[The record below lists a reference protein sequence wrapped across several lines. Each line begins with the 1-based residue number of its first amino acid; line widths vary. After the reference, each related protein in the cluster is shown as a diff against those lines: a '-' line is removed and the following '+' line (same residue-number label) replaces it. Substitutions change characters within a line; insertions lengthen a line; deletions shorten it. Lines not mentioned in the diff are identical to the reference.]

1 MRAQTEVAEILA
13 HHQREQNTKTD
24 FEENKRSSTVIDIP
38 NANRIVDA
46 VEFGICHT
54 NLADNCMHASQIQ
67 YLNVEPLSMFA
78 YGAYSANSAHHL
90 TDLHCNR
97 IKNGKA
103 VEATNKAQLGLE
115 KKYLSTE
122 FKRCC
127 PTPIFIILISLL
139 EIGVFVFD
147 YLTVAPVNELSNSN
161 VPSESVFIYRP
172 DRRLEIWRYVSYMLL
187 HANWF
192 HLSFNILIQLLFGV
206 PLELV
211 HGSLRVAVIYLAG
224 VFAGSLGTSVVD
236 SEVYLVGASG
246 GVYAL
251 LAAQLA
257 SILLNFEQMRYGILQ
272 LMSVIIFVSCDLGFA
287 FYTKY
292 FSTEIRGLPAVSYI
306 AHLTGSLA
314 GFTVALLILKN
325 FESKTQSKVIW
336 WIALSSYLTFTIFAI
351 VFNLLNTMTAQRLEE
366 EGEELKQ
373 HLLHDLGIS

>member
-1 MRAQTEVAEILA
+1 MDYAPTERIYLVRASKGPRSADDQTDTLVEQDPTFIEKSINI
-13 HHQREQNTKTD
+13 HHNNPNMTVNMQDNIHLQSGSGRGPNT
-24 FEENKRSSTVIDIP
+24 EARS
-38 NANRIVDA
+38 NATGSGNSSDA
-46 VEFGICHT
+46 VMWIR
-54 NLADNCMHASQIQ
+54 
-67 YLNVEPLSMFA
+67 P
-78 YGAYSANSAHHL
+78 
-90 TDLHCNR
+90 
-97 IKNGKA
+97 
-103 VEATNKAQLGLE
+103 
-115 KKYLSTE
+115 STP
-122 FKRCC
+122 C
-127 PTPIFIILISLL
+127 
-139 EIGVFVFD
+139 IGVFVFD